1 LIEHASNAPGRRL
14 ARSRN
19 VLAASHTIELAAR
32 FRRGL
37 VLGGYLNSASL
48 ALHAALRVAL
58 ASAEMMPGGVA
69 MYGFDTEG
77 KTLPAADMQPA
88 GVKLDLVPLQITQL
102 DGRWDGAGA
111 RAGLIPGGGTS

>member
-58 ASAEMMPGGVA
+58 ASAAMMPGGVA

-88 GVKLDLVPLQITQL
+88 GVKLVPLQITQL